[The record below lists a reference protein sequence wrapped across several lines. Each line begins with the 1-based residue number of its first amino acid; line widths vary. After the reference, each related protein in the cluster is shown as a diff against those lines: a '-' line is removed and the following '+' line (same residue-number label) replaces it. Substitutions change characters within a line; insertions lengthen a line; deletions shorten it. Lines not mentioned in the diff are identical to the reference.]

1 MARDFL
7 QFFACRD
14 LTISLDEV
22 NGFYSLLL
30 LCVTGIDFAQT
41 FSEIL
46 TFVSDKD
53 LIFEIRPVE
62 FGLRFVI
69 NGNNDPL
76 EDFVGFGL
84 SVFDLYFGKSIGIDF
99 GSDLD
104 SFFPLGKIFFFVVF
118 DLFAILIF
126 LVTIFKFT
134 FIDLDLSVELFGFL
148 L

>member
-84 SVFDLYFGKSIGIDF
+84 SVFDFYFSKSIGIDF